1 MRMLLYNA
9 YIYISRSA
17 AAACLTM
24 TTTASHSSN
33 YMYMLYSSSVYSRAY
48 AYAHYA
54 ALYAR
59 ICVIVYCETRYF
71 TPCVRAA
78 ARGTPLPLTSLS
90 CTCRAVCGDAP
101 SVPSE
106 QREYY
111 RRRRRTS
118 SFTSQ
123 ILLRKAAACLCVRV
137 VSYTIL
143 NRLCSKARA
152 IVKRSVLNNGA
163 MKK

>member
-1 MRMLLYNA
+1 MMHM
-9 YIYISRSA
+9 YISRNT

-24 TTTASHSSN
+24 RTTASHSSN
-33 YMYMLYSSSVYSRAY
+33 CMHMLYSSSVYSRAY

-59 ICVIVYCETRYF
+59 ISVIVVRYETRYL
-71 TPCVRAA
+71 TPCAQPIRTWDAA
-78 ARGTPLPLTSLS
+78 SIGVALLLYMRG
-90 CTCRAVCGDAP
+90 VCGDAP
-101 SVPSE
+101 LVPSE

-118 SFTSQ
+118 SFSSQ
-123 ILLRKAAACLCVRV
+123 ILLRKAAACLFLRV
-137 VSYTIL
+137 GSYTVL

-152 IVKRSVLNNGA
+152 IFKT
-163 MKK
+163 

>member
-1 MRMLLYNA
+1 MMHM
-9 YIYISRSA
+9 YISRNT

-33 YMYMLYSSSVYSRAY
+33 YMHMLYSSSVYSRAH

-59 ICVIVYCETRYF
+59 IRVIVVCYETRYL
-71 TPCVRAA
+71 TPCAQPSSTWGRFHWRRSLIVY
-78 ARGTPLPLTSLS
+78 ARY
-90 CTCRAVCGDAP
+90 VCGDAP
-101 SVPSE
+101 LVPSE

-123 ILLRKAAACLCVRV
+123 ILLRKAAACLFLRV
-137 VSYTIL
+137 GSYTIL

-152 IVKRSVLNNGA
+152 IFKT
-163 MKK
+163 